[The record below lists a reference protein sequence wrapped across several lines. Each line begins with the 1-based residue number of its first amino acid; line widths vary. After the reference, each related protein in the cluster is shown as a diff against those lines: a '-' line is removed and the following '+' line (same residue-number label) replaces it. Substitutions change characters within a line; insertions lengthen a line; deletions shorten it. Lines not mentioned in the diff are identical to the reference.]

1 MLTRCDGMSVN
12 SSLHSPDG
20 RAARLLA
27 VGGVVGPV
35 AFVVAWVLAGS
46 VTSGYSPVNDAIS
59 DLAATH
65 APARFGMTLG
75 FVAFGA
81 GVIPFGFAL
90 RKVQAGP
97 AWMSAVATAAF
108 TFAVAAVPL
117 GGPVR
122 DVIHGTFASLGYLTL
137 VGVPVLASRTF
148 VSRGRP
154 GWVRYS
160 CATAAVAGAC
170 LLASALG
177 PMHGLFQRVGLTVG
191 DVWIVVVASQLLAA
205 RELF

>member
-1 MLTRCDGMSVN
+1 VNRSQHTR
-12 SSLHSPDG
+12 DG

-27 VGGVVGPV
+27 LGGVVGPL
-35 AFVVAWVLAGS
+35 AFVTAWVSAGS
-46 VTSGYSPVNDAIS
+46 VTSRYSPVNDAIS

-65 APARFGMTLG
+65 APARAVMTIG

-81 GVIPFGFAL
+81 GVILFGLAL
-90 RKVQAGP
+90 RRVDAGP
-97 AWMSAVATAAF
+97 AWVSAVATAGF
-108 TFAVAAVPL
+108 TLAVAATPL
-117 GGPVR
+117 GASVR
-122 DVIHGTFASLGYLTL
+122 DVIHGTFASLGYVTL

-148 VSRGRP
+148 ARNART

-160 CATAAVAGAC
+160 RATAVAAGSC

-191 DVWIVVVASQLLAA
+191 DVWLVAVASQLLAA